1 VRFTLI
7 EYAFLLLTPFA
18 LVLALAQHEARVGL
32 LAPLLLLPWAVRLYL
47 RVRRT
52 PSGAWLNGALASTA
66 KLGLVFAIL
75 LSVGST
81 A

>member
-1 VRFTLI
+1 
-7 EYAFLLLTPFA
+7 
-18 LVLALAQHEARVGL
+18 L
-32 LAPLLLLPWAVRLYL
+32 LAPLLLLPWALLLYL

-75 LSVGST
+75 LSVGTT